1 MHKNKGEEEPN
12 FDNEQEKSG
21 QYSPDRLLVIIAW
34 IAVLIPSSLS
44 IIFWR
49 EFSSGEPIWW
59 SLIPLISLLVL
70 IFTTFIIKRL
80 KILRNF
86 MIILLIIFLLGF
98 GGGWQFGLIPFIRA
112 QSWWIALNDQFPWA
126 ISSILVHLLR
136 LLPAIVVL
144 GFLILNKRKRKDFFL
159 VKGDIHAL
167 VEPSKLIGMKEPKPW
182 PKIGLLFA
190 AIFTAGTL
198 IFLLLSSPPSI
209 SQFIQ
214 AIPLIPVAI
223 LIAAINAF
231 NEEFTLRAAP
241 LSELWK
247 NIGKTQGLLITT
259 FYFGIGHYYGV
270 PNGIIGVLL
279 SAFLGWFLGKSLLE
293 TRGFFWAWFIHFL
306 PDIVIFTF
314 YAMLL

>member
-1 MHKNKGEEEPN
+1 MSRNNEDDMYKN
-12 FDNEQEKSG
+12 DKS
-21 QYSPDRLLVIIAW
+21 QSPDRLLVLIAW
-34 IAVLIPSSLS
+34 IAALIPSSLS

-49 EFSSGEPIWW
+49 EFGSGEPLWW
-59 SLIPLISLLVL
+59 PLVPLISLLIL
-70 IFTTFIIKRL
+70 TISTFLIKRI
-80 KILRNF
+80 KVLRNF
-86 MIILLIIFLLGF
+86 MIIILIIFLLGF

-112 QSWWIALNDQFPWA
+112 QTSWIAFNEQLPWA

-136 LLPAIVVL
+136 LSPAIVVL
-144 GFLILNKRKRKDFFL
+144 GFLIIIKRKRRDFFL
-159 VKGDIHAL
+159 IKGNIHAM

-182 PKIGLLFA
+182 PKIGLIFA
-190 AIFTAGTL
+190 GIFTGGTL
-198 IFLLLSSPPSI
+198 IFLMVSSLPTI

-214 AIPLIPVAI
+214 AIPLIPISI
-223 LIAAINAF
+223 LIAAMNAF

-247 NIGKTQGLLITT
+247 DIGKKQGLLITT

-314 YAMLL
+314 YAILQ